1 MKNLGDIIDEIESQF
16 DEIDTARELCLKSSR
31 TITRLASGALRRL
44 HRGEDIDPVLQEAR
58 EEVSRLR
65 SVLSEHQ
72 ELLHSGFV
80 EEALQEFTEAVIVDR
95 VLSNETLPGPKE
107 IGATSSAY
115 LLGLGD
121 VVGELRREALE
132 RLRKGDLPSAT
143 HFLESMEEIYDQLMR
158 FDHPSAIVP
167 IRRKQD
173 VARTL
178 IEKTRGEI
186 AVATRGKILEE
197 SISKLEERLHK

>member
-1 MKNLGDIIDEIESQF
+1 
-16 DEIDTARELCLKSSR
+16 
-31 TITRLASGALRRL
+31 
-44 HRGEDIDPVLQEAR
+44 
-58 EEVSRLR
+58 
-65 SVLSEHQ
+65 
-72 ELLHSGFV
+72 
-80 EEALQEFTEAVIVDR
+80 
-95 VLSNETLPGPKE
+95 
-107 IGATSSAY
+107 
-115 LLGLGD
+115 
-121 VVGELRREALE
+121 
-132 RLRKGDLPSAT
+132 
-143 HFLESMEEIYDQLMR
+143 MEEIYDQLMR